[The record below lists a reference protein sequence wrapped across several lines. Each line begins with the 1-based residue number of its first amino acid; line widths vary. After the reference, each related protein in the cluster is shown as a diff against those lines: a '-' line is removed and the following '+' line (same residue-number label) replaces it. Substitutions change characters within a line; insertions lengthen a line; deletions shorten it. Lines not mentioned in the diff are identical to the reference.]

1 MKLLNIL
8 LLYGVTMSAAVA
20 SPGAHGPNGEHLDA
34 PSTQIRTDASPR
46 VDTFTEAFELV
57 GHLQGNELTI
67 LVDRYETNEPV
78 LNGKLEVELNG
89 LKAPATFRADHG
101 DYVVNDAAFLQALS
115 KPGKHPLVFTLAAA
129 SDSDL
134 LEGMLDVQAA
144 GRVENHSDFPWAWT
158 GAGLLVALVLIALA
172 AKLRRPKTSTGK

>member
-1 MKLLNIL
+1 MKLLKTL
-8 LLYGVTMSAAVA
+8 LFYLAAMSAAF
-20 SPGAHGPNGEHLDA
+20 AHGPEGDHAHQDA
-34 PSTQIRTDASPR
+34 PAAQAQSGGQPRIDASS
-46 VDTFTEAFELV
+46 EYFELV
-57 GHLQGNELTI
+57 GQLQGNELAI

-134 LEGMLDVQAA
+134 LEGMLEVQAA

-172 AKLRRPKTSTGK
+172 AKLRRPKISTGK